1 VVNLVKR
8 RPLQKT
14 GESGGKIF
22 TYEDFEFKP
31 VEIEK
36 IVVESP
42 KVKSFYLRHTLTK
55 IPQPG
60 QFMMAWLPGW
70 EEVPMSISDVGQDN
84 IRFSVA
90 KEGPTTAEF
99 HRLKKG
105 DMLFV
110 RGPFGNHFMLEGNS
124 HLVVGGG
131 YGAAPLIYA
140 TKLISKSGKKIT
152 YTVGAKNAS
161 ELLFLEEARRV
172 KAKIHIAT
180 EDGSAGHQGLVTELV
195 EQLLETKHF
204 DSILTCG
211 PESMMYGVVRQ
222 GVKRGIWV
230 QASLERYMKC
240 GFGICGSCVLDPI
253 GLRVCVDG
261 PVFDGALL
269 LKTEFGRQKR
279 DAAGSRVMM

>member
-1 VVNLVKR
+1 MINLVKR

-14 GESGGKIF
+14 CESGEKIF
-22 TYEDFEFKP
+22 TYGDFEFKP
-31 VEIEK
+31 VETEK

-42 KVKSFYLRHTLTK
+42 KVKSFYLKHTFTK

-70 EEVPMSISDVGQDN
+70 EEVPMSISDVGPDN
-84 IRFSVA
+84 IRISVA

-99 HRLKKG
+99 HKLQRS
-105 DMLFV
+105 DTLFV
-110 RGPFGNHFMLEGNS
+110 RGPFGSHFLLDAS
-124 HLVVGGG
+124 SYLVVAGG

-140 TKLISKSGKKIT
+140 AKLISKLGGKIT
-152 YTVGAKNAS
+152 YVVGAKNAS
-161 ELLFLEEARRV
+161 ELLFLEEARGL
-172 KAKIHIAT
+172 KANINVAT
-180 EDGSAGHQGLVTELV
+180 EDGSAGYRGLVTDLV
-195 EQLLETKHF
+195 KQLLGKEHF

-211 PESMMYGVVRQ
+211 PERMMYEVVRQ
-222 GVKRGIWV
+222 GVKRGIRV

-269 LKTEFGRQKR
+269 LKTEFGTQKR